1 MKDIHILGIET
12 SCDETAA
19 AIVKNG
25 QEIMSNVVQSQIAL
39 HQKFGGVVPEVAS
52 RKHIETISSVVEE
65 AFARAGLH
73 YGDIAAVAV
82 TNRPGLI
89 GALLV
94 GLSFA
99 KGLAYAL
106 DKPIIAVNHLHGH
119 IYANFLEHSE
129 IEFPCICLVVSGG
142 HTSLLYMPSQHEYQ
156 VIGETRD
163 DAAGEAFDKVA
174 RFLGL
179 AYPGGPSIE
188 KAARD
193 GVSGVYKLPRIFL
206 DRQDFEFSFSGLKT
220 AVMNQWRKL
229 EKTGQADVHDMAA
242 EFQQALVEVL
252 VEKTVRAAEKYG
264 VKTVLMAGGVAANV
278 QLRTSLE
285 EKAAENQLAVR
296 YPSLSLC
303 TDNAAMI
310 AGHAYI
316 QYLSQ
321 DFASLDVNAYPGLS
335 SL

>member
-1 MKDIHILGIET
+1 MKEIYILGIET

-25 QEIMSNVVQSQIAL
+25 QDILSNVVQSQVKL

-52 RKHIETISSVVEE
+52 RKHIETIYAVVDE
-65 AFARAGLH
+65 AFATAGLG
-73 YGDIAAVAV
+73 YEDIAAVAV

-94 GLSFA
+94 GVSFA
-99 KGLAYAL
+99 KAFAYSIN
-106 DKPIIAVNHLHGH
+106 KPIIAVNHLHGH
-119 IYANFLEHSE
+119 IYANFLEKPD
-129 IEFPCICLVVSGG
+129 IELPCICLVVSGG
-142 HTSLLYMPSQHEYQ
+142 HTSLVYMPSRQEYR

-179 AYPGGPSIE
+179 SYPGGPAVE
-188 KAARD
+188 KAAREGTP
-193 GVSGVYKLPRIFL
+193 GVHKLPRVFL
-206 DRQDFEFSFSGLKT
+206 DKDDFEFSFSGLKT

-229 EKTGQADVHDMAA
+229 EKLGQANVNDMAA

-252 VEKTVRAAEKYG
+252 VEKTIRAAQKYQ
-264 VKTVLMAGGVAANV
+264 VKTVLMAGGVAANSL
-278 QLRTSLE
+278 LRNSLT
-285 EKAAENQLAVR
+285 KRAAEEQLKVAF
-296 YPSLSLC
+296 PSLSLC

-310 AGHAYI
+310 AGQAYM
-316 QYLSQ
+316 QYKCG
-321 DFASLDVNAYPGLS
+321 DFASLELNAYPGLL